1 MRICLCVSELFSS
14 KVENIAVSEFQS
26 INFTFLPY
34 KNYKDVPTLIRDRQR
49 EFDAI
54 IFGGTAPMQYC
65 EVTIPKETIWKCIPR
80 DGSVILRALLDISV
94 KGYDINQI
102 SIDTYSERLIK
113 TIYSELGINVD
124 KTGVKVLPTGIVD
137 EFTDENALSFHL
149 KNFHS
154 GQSVVCLTA
163 LVGVHHS
170 LSDRKIPNFFA
181 SPTYNVVR
189 ETITHTHEVFNAMAQ
204 CTNPMAV
211 VVVSIDTP
219 TIGYLAE
226 EHGYQFVQ
234 EKLKITQK
242 IYLLAEE
249 LKAGVVDYSPR
260 DYILYSSSS
269 AVEAETRHFRVLD
282 LLDWIDQATPQT
294 VSVGIGVGMNVNLA
308 QRNALRAVEKA
319 KAVPGNSAFVLSND
333 NTFVGPI
340 LPKAVTSTD
349 AKTGLIS
356 RIQSIADK
364 AGISFNIAYQLH
376 TLVGEQKSGVL
387 STADLARAL
396 NISRRTASGYIEKLE
411 KAGIASYLG
420 KRMVSDKGRPT
431 MFFKINL

>member
-1 MRICLCVSELFSS
+1 M
-14 KVENIAVSEFQS
+14 
-26 INFTFLPY
+26 
-34 KNYKDVPTLIRDRQR
+34 
-49 EFDAI
+49 
-54 IFGGTAPMQYC
+54 
-65 EVTIPKETIWKCIPR
+65 
-80 DGSVILRALLDISV
+80 
-94 KGYDINQI
+94 
-102 SIDTYSERLIK
+102 
-113 TIYSELGINVD
+113 
-124 KTGVKVLPTGIVD
+124 
-137 EFTDENALSFHL
+137 
-149 KNFHS
+149 
-154 GQSVVCLTA
+154 
-163 LVGVHHS
+163 
-170 LSDRKIPNFFA
+170 
-181 SPTYNVVR
+181 
-189 ETITHTHEVFNAMAQ
+189 
-204 CTNPMAV
+204 
-211 VVVSIDTP
+211 
-219 TIGYLAE
+219 
-226 EHGYQFVQ
+226 
-234 EKLKITQK
+234 
-242 IYLLAEE
+242 
-249 LKAGVVDYSPR
+249 
-260 DYILYSSSS
+260 
-269 AVEAETRHFRVLD
+269 EAETRHFRVLD

-294 VSVGIGVGMNVNLA
+294 VSVGIGVGMDVNLA

>member
-242 IYLLAEE
+242 STSWLRNS
-249 LKAGVVDYSPR
+249 KP
-260 DYILYSSSS
+260 
-269 AVEAETRHFRVLD
+269 
-282 LLDWIDQATPQT
+282 
-294 VSVGIGVGMNVNLA
+294 VS
-308 QRNALRAVEKA
+308 
-319 KAVPGNSAFVLSND
+319 
-333 NTFVGPI
+333 
-340 LPKAVTSTD
+340 
-349 AKTGLIS
+349 
-356 RIQSIADK
+356 
-364 AGISFNIAYQLH
+364 
-376 TLVGEQKSGVL
+376 
-387 STADLARAL
+387 
-396 NISRRTASGYIEKLE
+396 
-411 KAGIASYLG
+411 
-420 KRMVSDKGRPT
+420 
-431 MFFKINL
+431 